1 MYIHI
6 LTVYPAC
13 LTVYPACLTDVHLY
27 TEGKT
32 NKITEM
38 KSHSMAG
45 DSSTPRFWT
54 CSNDTTTNTIQS
66 IWLSWRMNATMT
78 YTNQLSTNQL
88 TTNLENLDMM

>member
-1 MYIHI
+1 
-6 LTVYPAC
+6 
-13 LTVYPACLTDVHLY
+13 
-27 TEGKT
+27 
-32 NKITEM
+32 
-38 KSHSMAG
+38 MAG
-45 DSSTPRFWT
+45 DSSTPRFWI